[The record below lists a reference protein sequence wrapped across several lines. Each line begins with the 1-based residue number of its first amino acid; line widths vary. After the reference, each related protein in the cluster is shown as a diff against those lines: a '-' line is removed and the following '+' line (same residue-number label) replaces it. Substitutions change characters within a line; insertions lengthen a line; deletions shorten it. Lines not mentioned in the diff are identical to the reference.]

1 MYLMPCLD
9 CSDVARSASVHG
21 VTASKWTRR
30 PPPIRSTQYLPVGL
44 TLRVR
49 PKYCRVA
56 PSRKKVTGL
65 PTEVSTALEA
75 EAVDAARPAN
85 ADELAAVV
93 TVAEV
98 QGLFGDDTAAG
109 LLPRL
114 VALAFA
120 SRGGVP
126 GKGSGAASTGTGV
139 HSASVAVAVVAAVA
153 VLAASCDDDASS
165 SMDDVCSNGCCNCS
179 PCCLSEASAVPLPSN
194 HAVRDATKPSAT
206 GDNDRW
212 LVGCPSSDANS
223 CSASGAKTRV
233 CTTGTQRPRDIG
245 RTLVPKSVAAA

>member
-9 CSDVARSASVHG
+9 CSDLARSASVHG
-21 VTASKWTRR
+21 VTASKWTHR

-65 PTEVSTALEA
+65 PTEVSTAVKA
-75 EAVDAARPAN
+75 EAVDAARRAN

-114 VALAFA
+114 VALTFAF
-120 SRGGVP
+120 RGGVP
-126 GKGSGAASTGTGV
+126 GKGSAAASTAQALQSPLLRRWLCCRHPATTMPHPAWTTFV
-139 HSASVAVAVVAAVA
+139 RMVVATALPAASVKHRQSLYLQTMPCETLPSPAPQATTIAGLLAVRVLMRLVALPLEPRHGSAPPA
-153 VLAASCDDDASS
+153 HNGRATLAAP
-165 SMDDVCSNGCCNCS
+165 VCPN
-179 PCCLSEASAVPLPSN
+179 L
-194 HAVRDATKPSAT
+194 
-206 GDNDRW
+206 
-212 LVGCPSSDANS
+212 
-223 CSASGAKTRV
+223 
-233 CTTGTQRPRDIG
+233 
-245 RTLVPKSVAAA
+245 